1 MRFDCGALTGTA
13 MASSLSKEA
22 LLAELSR
29 REAEEK
35 AETQR
40 KKDEDERQRHTV
52 CFLCRAVACR
62 TVSLR
67 FCFSPLSVVRVAGG
81 VLGTL
86 AGGLRAKG
94 AKQQDA
100 RTAPR

>member
-1 MRFDCGALTGTA
+1 
-13 MASSLSKEA
+13 MASEEEQLEAQMAAAQARLAEIKAAKEA
-22 LLAELSR
+22 
-29 REAEEK
+29 EA
-35 AETQR
+35 QR
-40 KKDEDERQRHTV
+40 KKDEDERQQHVV
-52 CFLCRAVACR
+52 CCICRAVAWR

-86 AGGLRAKG
+86 ARGLRAKG